1 MTRAEEHLVLSFTR
15 SGKKL
20 PHWAQD
26 ICQSLHLDLEQAR
39 DEVLTRTTPDGA
51 EWKLRLVVAGDAVPD
66 SGACGE
72 SRACPGQTRLAPRV
86 LTPVEWI
93 ALPSVSEQQE
103 TNATV
108 TAIAAF
114 AKCPREYYLGH
125 YLGFEGRPRNLEA
138 SGDLQAA
145 EFGTMVH
152 ALLAGT
158 SVPNADPR
166 ALALVEVA
174 RQSPVGR
181 RLARATRVER
191 EFDFLMAV
199 EGLVLRGQIDLWF
212 EEGGELVIVDY
223 KTDSVTAVEAHL
235 RAVDYTVQLRLYAL
249 AVERITGRHPDRA
262 WLHFLRPNTLIEVD
276 LTPSLLDAPEQIV
289 HDFQHAQ
296 DRIEFPLREGEH
308 CRRCPFFRDLCPAG
322 GSGN

>member
-20 PHWAQD
+20 AHWAQD
-26 ICQSLHLDLEQAR
+26 ICNRLHLDLEQAR
-39 DEVLTRTTPDGA
+39 DEILTRTAPDGS
-51 EWKLRLVVAGDAVPD
+51 EWKLRVSVDATEVD
-66 SGACGE
+66 ESFGAARKGGSSPE
-72 SRACPGQTRLAPRV
+72 GLPH
-86 LTPVEWI
+86 EWI
-93 ALPSVSEQQE
+93 ARPLISDQQE

-108 TAIAAF
+108 TAVAAF
-114 AKCPREYYLGH
+114 AKCPRDYYLGH
-125 YLGFEGRPRNLEA
+125 YLGFEGRVRSLEVGA
-138 SGDLQAA
+138 DLPAA

-152 ALLAGT
+152 ALLAG
-158 SVPNADPR
+158 SAVPNADPK

-174 RQSPVGR
+174 RQSPLGR
-181 RLARATRVER
+181 RLAQATRVER

-223 KTDSVTAVEAHL
+223 KTDSVTGVEAHQ
-235 RAVDYTVQLRLYAL
+235 RALDYTVQLRLYAL

-262 WLHFLRPNTLIEVD
+262 WLHFLRPNTAIEVD
-276 LTPSLLDAPEQIV
+276 LTPSLLEAPEQIV
-289 HDFQHAQ
+289 RDFQLAQ
-296 DRIEFPLREGEH
+296 DRLDFPLREGDH

-322 GSGN
+322 GA